1 MIILFSATKARV
13 TDEVQK
19 LVDWKQPALQ
29 INKATKSRSRESE
42 TSRLRHSIDGLSSF
56 NRNKD
61 LPGLPKYSI
70 CSQDRAVGRMTYSGL
85 ALPSVG
91 RSSTESARMS
101 MKVQLS
107 PVSENLLKRYSNE
120 VSEAELNSLSRSL
133 QTGAVSGVHSNNTN
147 HRQQS
152 VNRHTNLQQQRMT
165 ESSSYPYIATTPSTS
180 GDEEDE
186 EDDDIDE
193 DREGTENS
201 SGNPSIFIANTSNSR
216 GHALPDGFS
225 SRQKGGNVDLEQH
238 SQSRR
243 LSTDLGFCKGGS
255 SPEQTGLPFGT
266 KYTTGQ
272 QEDVSIGN
280 PSQVWQ
286 DNNNSSTSQQPLDC
300 STSNQYYRASDPYA
314 GAKPKFADVQKEP
327 TTPKFRESSQSNQ
340 TLVSCMKASD
350 RNTLHDPIYDP
361 NFTGPQIIKR
371 RQSRFAQQ
379 AFDGDADHDRIGTNN
394 AELQSSCTHALAS
407 GDARETHHAS
417 GLYRKQLVSG
427 VYGDE
432 IKSFHRGQEVTAQSN
447 SNFPSLYNRQ
457 QTGSVVR
464 QTESLGPPVLPQQGQ
479 PPMHIDYRLSHVNE
493 LPELV
498 KGIAKIT
505 AAFDSSN
512 QQGYHISHGA
522 IDNADRGHSGADACS
537 MRVAGQDT
545 VADRSSSHGLGLKRG
560 TRQPSSNDPSNSTA
574 MEGRVRWSSAEMPTP
589 SREAYQ
595 IGQTQSKA

>member
-1 MIILFSATKARV
+1 MIILFSATKARI

-19 LVDWKQPALQ
+19 LADWKQPALK
-29 INKATKSRSRESE
+29 INRERDIDKAAKSRSRESE

-85 ALPSVG
+85 ALPSAR

-107 PVSENLLKRYSNE
+107 PVSENLLKRYTNE

-133 QTGAVSGVHSNNTN
+133 QTGAVSGVHSHDTN
-147 HRQQS
+147 HRQLS
-152 VNRHTNLQQQRMT
+152 VNQHTNLQKQRMT
-165 ESSSYPYIATTPSTS
+165 ENSTYPYIATTPSTS

-186 EDDDIDE
+186 EDDDVEE
-193 DREGTENS
+193 DGEGSENS
-201 SGNPSIFIANTSNSR
+201 SGSPSIFLANTSNSR

-225 SRQKGGNVDLEQH
+225 SRTKGGNVDLEQH

-243 LSTDLGFCKGGS
+243 LSTDLGFCKEGS

-266 KYTTGQ
+266 KYTKGQ
-272 QEDVSIGN
+272 QEDVSITN

-286 DNNNSSTSQQPLDC
+286 DSNNNSISQQPLDF
-300 STSNQYYRASDPYA
+300 STSNQFYGASDPYA
-314 GAKPKFADVQKEP
+314 GAKPKFADVPKEL
-327 TTPKFRESSQSNQ
+327 TTPKSRESSQSNQ

-350 RNTLHDPIYDP
+350 RKMLHDPIYDP

-379 AFDGDADHDRIGTNN
+379 AFDGDADHGRIGTNN
-394 AELQSSCTHALAS
+394 AGLQSSFTHAPSS

-417 GLYRKQLVSG
+417 RLYRKQLVSG

-432 IKSFHRGQEVTAQSN
+432 INSFHGEQEVANFAAQSN
-447 SNFPSLYNRQ
+447 SNFPSLYDRQ

-464 QTESLGPPVLPQQGQ
+464 QTETLAPPVLPQQGQ
-479 PPMHIDYRLSHVNE
+479 PPMHHDYGLSHVNE

-498 KGIAKIT
+498 KRIAKLT
-505 AAFDSSN
+505 AAFDSSD
-512 QQGYHISHGA
+512 QQGYHLAHGA
-522 IDNADRGHSGADACS
+522 IDKADRGHSGADACS

-545 VADRSSSHGLGLKRG
+545 VAD
-560 TRQPSSNDPSNSTA
+560 P
-574 MEGRVRWSSAEMPTP
+574 
-589 SREAYQ
+589 Y
-595 IGQTQSKA
+595 